1 MSLYGTEIL
10 KFSKMIKQK
19 RVDFNKKLFLTVE
32 AIRDIS
38 WLCDNICTNT
48 QYILTPPVDI
58 VSETDSSQKNQ
69 EVMIHVLNLEE
80 KQVKIGH
87 MKEKKIS
94 HQFS

>member
-1 MSLYGTEIL
+1 ML
-10 KFSKMIKQK
+10 KQK
-19 RVDFNKKLFLTVE
+19 RGDFNKKLFLTVE

-38 WLCDNICTNT
+38 WLCDNICTNA
-48 QYILTPPVDI
+48 QYVLTPPVDI